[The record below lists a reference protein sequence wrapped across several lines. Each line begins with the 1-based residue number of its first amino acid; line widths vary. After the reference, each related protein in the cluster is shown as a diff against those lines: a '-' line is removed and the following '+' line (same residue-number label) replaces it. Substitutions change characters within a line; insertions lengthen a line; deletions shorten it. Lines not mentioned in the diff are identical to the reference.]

1 VATDLDGTL
10 LRPDGTVS
18 ERTRAA
24 LARATAAGAAHVVV
38 TGRPASRT
46 RGVLDALGYEGLA
59 VCGQGGELYHAGEH
73 RLVTCVTLDRAVA
86 RAALERIETVT
97 GPLAVG
103 ASRCGVDGAFLAG
116 PGYHKDT
123 ALPVL
128 AVADRTAL
136 WDEPITRAYVQHPD
150 PERWDDDR
158 LTATARAAVG
168 GLVDVVLAG
177 PHIVELVPPGLT
189 KATGLRLAARRLG
202 ATAAGT
208 VAFGDMPNDI
218 PMLAW
223 AGLGVA
229 MANAHPEVLAAADE
243 VTGSDAEDGVAAVLE
258 RLFGDAAGGR
268 AAEMADARAA
278 EAADAH
284 AADAAGPRAAG
295 TADAHQAGAHP
306 PGAREAGARGA
317 GAGSLPGPAAGSGP
331 ASA

>member
-1 VATDLDGTL
+1 
-10 LRPDGTVS
+10 
-18 ERTRAA
+18 
-24 LARATAAGAAHVVV
+24 
-38 TGRPASRT
+38 
-46 RGVLDALGYEGLA
+46 VLDALGYRGLA

-73 RLVTCVTLDRAVA
+73 RLVTGVTLDRAVA
-86 RAALERIETVT
+86 RAALERIEAVT

-123 ALPVL
+123 ALPVV
-128 AVADRTAL
+128 AVPDRAAL

-158 LTATARAAVG
+158 LTAAARAAVN

-202 ATAAGT
+202 ATAGT

-243 VTGSDAEDGVAAVLE
+243 VTGSNAEDGVAAVLE
-258 RLFGDAAGGR
+258 RLFGGGPGAYGTGAAGAG
-268 AAEMADARAA
+268 
-278 EAADAH
+278 AH
-284 AADAAGPRAAG
+284 AADPASAHAVDAAGAHKADMRRAGAHEADVHE
-295 TADAHQAGAHP
+295 ADAH
-306 PGAREAGARGA
+306 EAGARGA
-317 GAGSLPGPAAGSGP
+317 GAGSLPGSAAGSGP
-331 ASA
+331 TSA